1 MEKSLNSGLFS
12 LDIRLIKRLNAIILI
27 FLALSIIGI
36 STSLQKANRLTD
48 FAQLNPA
55 KDEGSTSDLDY
66 KVKELKP
73 FSYYS
78 EIIGKRQLF
87 KIIAAAESKEKSK
100 AAPNAASLDA
110 IKNYSLLGVI
120 GGENPQAII
129 EDKKTKQT
137 IYLQKGQ
144 SLGELKVRDLQD
156 GKIILESGGET
167 AELSI

>member
-36 STSLQKANRLTD
+36 STSLQKANRMTD
-48 FAQLNPA
+48 FAQINPA
-55 KDEGSTSDLDY
+55 KDEDSISSPDY
-66 KVKELKP
+66 KAKELKP

-120 GGENPQAII
+120 SGENPQAII

-144 SLGELKVRDLQD
+144 SIGELKVTDVQD
-156 GKIILESGGET
+156 GKIILESGGQT

>member
-1 MEKSLNSGLFS
+1 MEKSLSSGLFS
-12 LDIRLIKRLNAIILI
+12 LDIKLIKRLNTIIL
-27 FLALSIIGI
+27 FSLAVSIIGVL
-36 STSLQKANRLTD
+36 TSLQKANRMTD

-55 KDEGSTSDLDY
+55 KDKGSISGTDY
-66 KVKELKP
+66 KIKELKP

-87 KIIAAAESKEKSK
+87 KIIASAETKEKSK
-100 AAPNAASLDA
+100 AAPAAASLDA

-120 GGENPQAII
+120 SGENPQAIL

-137 IYLQKGQ
+137 LYLQKGQ
-144 SLGELKVRDLQD
+144 SLGEFKVKDVQD

>member
-36 STSLQKANRLTD
+36 STSLQKANRMTD

-55 KDEGSTSDLDY
+55 KDEDSISSPDY
-66 KVKELKP
+66 KAKELKP

-87 KIIAAAESKEKSK
+87 KIIASAEAKEKPK
-100 AAPNAASLDA
+100 TASGPALDA

-120 GGENPQAII
+120 GGANPQAII

-144 SLGELKVRDLQD
+144 SLGEFKVKDVQD
-156 GKIILESGGET
+156 GKIILESGEET

>member
-36 STSLQKANRLTD
+36 STSLQKANRMTD

-55 KDEGSTSDLDY
+55 KDEDSILSPDY
-66 KVKELKP
+66 KAKELKP

-87 KIIAAAESKEKSK
+87 KIIASAEAKEKPKTAS
-100 AAPNAASLDA
+100 APSLDA
-110 IKNYSLLGVI
+110 IKNYSLMGVI
-120 GGENPQAII
+120 SGENPQAII

-144 SLGELKVRDLQD
+144 SIGELKVTDVQD